1 MSRSLHRLSQLNAIA
16 VSCVLSTGAAAAT
29 APLVLDDFTAPDPAA
44 RASLSR
50 VGDQFFN
57 RTFSTFAGVGSQ
69 VREVTYNLYE
79 DPRGHLVDLSLGAG
93 SASVFAFSSA
103 LGEYLFSYGAF
114 TRPNGDPSVAG
125 PNLKLDLSHF
135 NDLQAVFPSVN
146 LGLNVVVTLFTA
158 APKLLPN
165 GQPLY
170 YLTSGVNLAPAIVG
184 GPMVADLFFDARNP
198 SASANAPYFNFNQ
211 VDGIFFEIDRSG
223 FSTGNRY
230 SLDKLQFAQVVP
242 EPAQAALWLGGLAAL
257 FAWRIG
263 AGAADR
269 STARFRN
276 DCFPTL

>member
-1 MSRSLHRLSQLNAIA
+1 MIESICRSRQLHAFAISCCLSA
-16 VSCVLSTGAAAAT
+16 GAAAAT

-44 RASLSR
+44 TVSLSR

-57 RTFSTFAGVGSQ
+57 RSFSTFAGVSSQ

-79 DPRGHLVDLSLGAG
+79 DPRNHLVDLSLGAG
-93 SASVFAFSSA
+93 RASVFAFSSA
-103 LGEYLFSYGAF
+103 LGEYLFTYGAF
-114 TRPNGDPSVAG
+114 TRPNGDPNVAG
-125 PNLKLDLSHF
+125 PNLGLDLSRF
-135 NDLQAVFPSVN
+135 NDLQAVFPNVD

-170 YLTSGVNLAPAIVG
+170 YLTSGVNLAPATVG

-198 SASANAPYFNFNQ
+198 IASANTPYFNFKE

-230 SLDKLQFAQVVP
+230 SLDKLQFVQVVP
-242 EPAQAALWLGGLAAL
+242 EPAPAALWLGGLAVL

-263 AGAADR
+263 ARGR
-269 STARFRN
+269 
-276 DCFPTL
+276 